1 MNILKQIKDLI
12 HEYPNDQMLGN
23 KVRHKYKDKE
33 IYKDQGDGHLIE
45 IDSHL
50 IFKSPDNG
58 KTVYSRE
65 IGKDKRTLVSNE
77 LSQEDWICEYC
88 NDSTYYVDLDYIG
101 SKANHLGC
109 ELEHEMSYNTEIDL
123 DRDVPC

>member
-12 HEYPNDQMLGN
+12 HEYPKDQMLGGV
-23 KVRHKYKDKE
+23 VRQKQRDKE
-33 IYKDQGDGHLIE
+33 NYEDQGDGHLIE

-50 IFKSPDNG
+50 IYESPDNG

>member
-23 KVRHKYKDKE
+23 KVRDKYKDKE
-33 IYKDQGDGHLIE
+33 IYEDQGDGHLI
-45 IDSHL
+45 DSHL
-50 IFKSPDNG
+50 
-58 KTVYSRE
+58 
-65 IGKDKRTLVSNE
+65 NE

-88 NDSTYYVDLDYIG
+88 DDSTYYVDLDYIG

-123 DRDVPC
+123 DRDMPC